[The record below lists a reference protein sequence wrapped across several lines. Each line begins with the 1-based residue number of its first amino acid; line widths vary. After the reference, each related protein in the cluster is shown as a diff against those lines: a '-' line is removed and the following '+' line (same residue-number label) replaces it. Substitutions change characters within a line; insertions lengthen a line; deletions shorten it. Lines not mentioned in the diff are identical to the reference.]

1 MWLKFTLRVCVCV
14 GARMHALVGILF
26 PEVSLTMT
34 ISSNRPLNEVA
45 PGCFQSFKPHL
56 LSSVLKPN
64 KERWY
69 GWWGGNCLSTEWWK
83 QMSTIQNL
91 DTLILPWRIVV
102 GVWSHSHEQQIH
114 IHRHRREKLRSPGQR
129 DTLLQLCYHSHHF
142 RRLLCQSKWQSIAL
156 RQDIFDLTF
165 SISVANI
172 TLLTMADYMA
182 WCCVLIQ

>member
-1 MWLKFTLRVCVCV
+1 MAEIHIVCLCVCV
-14 GARMHALVGILF
+14 GACMHAVVGLLF
-26 PEVSLTMT
+26 PEVSLTWLYPPT
-34 ISSNRPLNEVA
+34 DHRIRSHQVAFRALN
-45 PGCFQSFKPHL
+45 L

-69 GWWGGNCLSTEWWK
+69 GWRGSNCLNTEWWK

-91 DTLILPWRIVV
+91 DTLILSWRIVV

-114 IHRHRREKLRSPGQR
+114 IRRHRREKLCSLGQR

-142 RRLLCQSKWQSIAL
+142 RRLLCQNKWQSIAL
-156 RQDIFDLTF
+156 RQDIFGLTF